1 MRGFVRCEGDLKKTC
16 FDLLSPT
23 GSGFRVTGAEWE
35 WGFNTTT
42 MIGVFVV
49 LPFENRGTPL

>member
-1 MRGFVRCEGDLKKTC
+1 MRFEKAC
-16 FDLLSPT
+16 FDLLSLT
-23 GSGFRVTGAEWE
+23 GLGFRVTGAEWE

-49 LPFENRGTPL
+49 LPSENRGTPL